1 MWFAQPI
8 AWAGCSVCD
17 MKPARKLLR
26 NGEMS
31 EYHEALPAQ
40 DKAEGF
46 GKRW

>member
-1 MWFAQPI
+1 MFGLDA
-8 AWAGCSVCD
+8 
-17 MKPARKLLR
+17 KPARKLLR

-31 EYHEALPAQ
+31 EYDEAGAAQ